1 MFLDVSWVRIPHPP
15 LPERGTSAV
24 AEFERVRVSEN
35 TRRRRTVARHG
46 QLRSPGAASQLLKLL
61 AISMAVVLVSGIGV
75 AAYIWFDFSST
86 VSANAVDLDGQEDL
100 PPDIGEYKG
109 GFNLVLTGV
118 DTCEDDYKQ
127 YFGDRCTG
135 GDAEG
140 TLNDV
145 NLLVHVSE
153 EPRRITVVSFPRDLM
168 IPIPSCEDEDGNA
181 TAAMSKQPL
190 NVAYTDGGLN
200 CVVRTISA
208 LTDQEVQFAA
218 SVTFGGVIEITNAIG
233 GVDVCLANPI
243 RDRYTGLDMA
253 AGTHTVQGLE
263 ALQFLRTRHGV
274 GDGSDLGRIGNQQQ
288 YMSSLARKLISG
300 EVLGNVPVMLKL
312 ANTGIQN
319 LETSTSLADPMMI
332 VQIALAV
339 KSVPF
344 EDIVFVQYPTLTDW
358 NDPNKVVPNEEAAA
372 ALWDAIEANAQLQ
385 ITHENTSNDG
395 VVVQEPTAPAEP
407 TEPTTPG
414 QEATPTPTDP
424 GVVAL
429 PDSIKGNSAAQQTC
443 SNGNVR

>member
-1 MFLDVSWVRIPHPP
+1 M
-15 LPERGTSAV
+15 
-24 AEFERVRVSEN
+24 SEN

-46 QLRSPGAASQLLKLL
+46 QLDSPGAVSQLLKFI
-61 AISMAVVLVSGIGV
+61 AIGLAVVLVSGFGV
-75 AAYIWFDFSST
+75 GMYILYDFGTT
-86 VSANAVDLDGQEDL
+86 VSANAVDIEGQDAV
-100 PPDIGEYKG
+100 PPDIGEYEG

-118 DTCEDDYKQ
+118 DTCEEKYKDL
-127 YFGDRCTG
+127 FGDRCTG

-145 NLLVHVSE
+145 NLLVHVSQ

-168 IPIPSCEDEDGNA
+168 IPIPECTDENGNVRS
-181 TAAMSKQPL
+181 AMSKQPL
-190 NVAYTDGGLN
+190 NTAYTDGGLN
-200 CVVRTISA
+200 CVVQTISQ

-243 RDRYTGLDMA
+243 KDRYTGLDMA
-253 AGTHTVQGLE
+253 AGTHTVEGLQ

-288 YMSSLARKLISG
+288 YMSSLARKMISG

-312 ANTGIQN
+312 ANTALSN
-319 LETSTSLADPMMI
+319 LEASTSLANNPMTL

-344 EDIVFVQYPTLTDW
+344 EDIVFVQYPTGADYA
-358 NDPNKVVPNEEAAA
+358 DPNKVVPNYDAAT

-385 ITHENTSNDG
+385 ITHQNTSNDG
-395 VVVQEPTAPAEP
+395 VVVQEPTAPVE
-407 TEPTTPG
+407 
-414 QEATPTPTDP
+414 EATPDPTATPEN
-424 GVVAL
+424 VVAL
-429 PDSIKGNSAAQQTC
+429 PDSIKGNSAAQETC

>member
-1 MFLDVSWVRIPHPP
+1 M
-15 LPERGTSAV
+15 
-24 AEFERVRVSEN
+24 SEH
-35 TRRRRTVARHG
+35 TRRRRTIARHG
-46 QLRSPGAASQLLKLL
+46 QLPTPGPVSQLLKFIAIGL
-61 AISMAVVLVSGIGV
+61 AVALVSGIGV
-75 AAYIWFDFSST
+75 AAYIFYDLSST
-86 VSANAVDLDGQEDL
+86 VSANAVELEGQESV
-100 PPDIGEYKG
+100 PPDIGEYEG

-127 YFGDRCTG
+127 YFGDRCSG
-135 GDAEG
+135 GDSEG

-145 NLLVHVSE
+145 NLLVHVSD

-168 IPIPSCEDEDGNA
+168 IPIPECTDEEG
-181 TAAMSKQPL
+181 TVQPAMSKQPL
-190 NVAYTDGGLN
+190 NVAYSDGGLN
-200 CVVRTISA
+200 CVAKTISE
-208 LTDQEVQFAA
+208 LTGQDVQFAA

-243 RDRYTGLDMA
+243 KDDHTGLDMA

-288 YMSSLARKLISG
+288 YMSSLVRKMISG

-312 ANTGIQN
+312 ANTGLNN
-319 LETSTSLADPMMI
+319 LEASTSLADPMKI

-344 EDIVFVQYPTLTDW
+344 EDIVFVQYPTVDDYD
-358 NDPNKVVPNEEAAA
+358 DPNKVVPNDEAAT
-372 ALWDAIEANAQLQ
+372 ALWDAIEANSQLQ
-385 ITHENTSNDG
+385 ITHENNSNDG
-395 VVVQEPTAPAEP
+395 VVVQEPAAPAGEADP
-407 TEPTTPG
+407 ADP
-414 QEATPTPTDP
+414 ATPAPTATPDD
-424 GVVAL
+424 VVAL

>member
-1 MFLDVSWVRIPHPP
+1 M
-15 LPERGTSAV
+15 
-24 AEFERVRVSEN
+24 SEN
-35 TRRRRTVARHG
+35 TRRRTIARHG
-46 QLRSPGAASQLLKLL
+46 QLATPSTLGQLLRFI
-61 AISMAVVLVSGIGV
+61 AIGLAVVLVSGFGV
-75 AAYIWFDFSST
+75 AMYIAYDFSST
-86 VSANAVDLDGQEDL
+86 VAANAVDLDGQEVI
-100 PPDIGEYKG
+100 PPDIGEYES

-118 DTCEDDYKQ
+118 DTCEEKYKDL
-127 YFGDRCTG
+127 FGERCTG

-145 NLLVHVSE
+145 NLLVHVSQ

-168 IPIPSCEDEDGNA
+168 LPIPECTDEDGNVHS
-181 TAAMSKQPL
+181 AMSKQPL
-190 NVAYTDGGLN
+190 NTAYTDGGLN
-200 CVVRTISA
+200 CVVQTISQ

-243 RDRYTGLDMA
+243 KDRYTGLDMA
-253 AGTHTVQGLE
+253 AGTHTVEGLQ

-288 YMSSLARKLISG
+288 YMSSLARKMISG

-312 ANTGIQN
+312 ANTALSN
-319 LETSTSLADPMMI
+319 LEASTSLANNPMTL

-344 EDIVFVQYPTLTDW
+344 EDIVFVQYPTGADYA
-358 NDPNKVVPNEEAAA
+358 DPNKVVPNEEAAA
-372 ALWDAIEANAQLQ
+372 ALWDALEANAQLQ
-385 ITHENTSNDG
+385 ITHENNSNDG
-395 VVVQEPTAPAEP
+395 VVVQEPTAPVE
-407 TEPTTPG
+407 
-414 QEATPTPTDP
+414 EATPDPSATPDN
-424 GVVAL
+424 VVAL
-429 PDSIKGNSAAQQTC
+429 PDSIKGNSAAQETC